1 MEIKNISNIEL
12 NNSFPDVIKLCSN
25 LIKSSDLRYTI
36 ITEKEREQL
45 ILSILKRI
53 DEDIYDVGSQKIW
66 NKSWEESY
74 QEFITNNY
82 DLETLVPK
90 FISINQS
97 HYQPLRYNNKFIKPV
112 NNTFWLNYYSIF
124 RQWLFKTFL
133 TNIEYIY
140 EFGCGTGYN
149 LIALAQLHLD
159 NKMLYGLDFSPNSVK
174 IINEIRNSHNY
185 NIEGHLFDMKNPN
198 LQNFKLKENCAIL
211 TMNSIEQLGEKFHEF
226 IHYLLEQNP
235 PISLCVHV
243 EPTIEFHDLN
253 NLMDWLS
260 IKFMN
265 KRGYSTTLLTYLKKL
280 ESDNKI
286 KIIDANRLPF
296 GNLMSN
302 CYTYIVW
309 KPIQ

>member
-1 MEIKNISNIEL
+1 MEINHINNLEL
-12 NNSFPDVIKLCSN
+12 TNSFQNITKKCSKLIDN
-25 LIKSSDLRYTI
+25 SDLRYKI
-36 ITEKEREQL
+36 ITGDEREKL
-45 ILSILKRI
+45 ILDILKRI

-66 NKSWEESY
+66 DKGWEEIY
-74 QEFITNNY
+74 QEFVTNNY
-82 DLETLVPK
+82 NLKKLVPK
-90 FISINQS
+90 FISINQLQ
-97 HYQPLRYNNKFIKPV
+97 YQPLRYNNKFIKPIS
-112 NNTFWLNYYSIF
+112 NTFWLDYYSIF

-149 LIALAQLHLD
+149 LIALAQLRLD

-174 IINEIRNSHNY
+174 IINEVRNIYDY
-185 NIEGHLFDMKNPN
+185 NVKGHLFDMKNPN
-198 LQNFKLKENCAIL
+198 LQNFKLKENCAVL
-211 TMNSIEQLGEKFHEF
+211 TMNSIEQLGERFHEF

-235 PISLCVHV
+235 PISLCVHL

-286 KIIDANRLPF
+286 KIIDTKRLSF

-302 CYTYIVW
+302 CYTYIIW
-309 KPIQ
+309 KPVR